1 MSKFISKLKF
11 VPSLLTCSSAFCGIL
26 ATIFALEGEKGLV
39 WAAYLIFI
47 AAVFDFS
54 DGFAARLLG
63 AASELGKQLDSLADA
78 ISFGVAPTAI
88 MYQLLKQSLHISGK
102 LINAPFW
109 QTAICLTAAL
119 IGIFAILRLAK
130 FNIDPEQAHSFKGLA
145 SPACAIFVASLALIE
160 PMVPEDFWFYQIV
173 HAISGAQFPYKLE
186 LALIG
191 LEVYVCRNW
200 HWLLPMCVF
209 IATMMITNLPMFS
222 LKLQSLKYSENKM
235 VYNFVICSAILI
247 FLLKWIAI
255 PLITILYIAVSFID
269 YLANKKAK
277 TE

>member
-1 MSKFISKLKF
+1 MSGFVSKLKF

-26 ATIFALEGEKGLV
+26 ATILAMEGEKGLV
-39 WAAYLIFI
+39 YAAYLIFI

-88 MYQLLKQSLHISGK
+88 MYQMLKQSLHINCK
-102 LINAPFW
+102 LLDAPSW
-109 QTAICLTAAL
+109 QIAIALSAAL

-160 PMVPEDFWFYQIV
+160 PMVPEDFWLYKIL
-173 HAISGAQFPYKLE
+173 HAVNGAQFPYKLE

-209 IATMMITNLPMFS
+209 IASMMITNLPMFS
-222 LKLQSLKYSENKM
+222 LKLKSLKYSDNKV
-235 VYNFVICSAILI
+235 VYNFVICSVLLI

-255 PLITILYIAVSFID
+255 PLITILYIMVSLVD
-269 YLANKKAK
+269 WLATKKEKKA
-277 TE
+277 

>member
-1 MSKFISKLKF
+1 MSGFVSKLKF

-26 ATIFALEGEKGLV
+26 ATILAMEGEKGLV
-39 WAAYLIFI
+39 YAAYLIFI

-88 MYQLLKQSLHISGK
+88 MYQMFKQSMHINCK
-102 LINAPFW
+102 LLDAPMW
-109 QTAICLTAAL
+109 QIAIALSAAL

-160 PMVPEDFWFYQIV
+160 PMVPEDFWLYKIV
-173 HAISGAQFPYKLE
+173 HAATGAQFPYKLE

-222 LKLQSLKYSENKM
+222 LKLKSLKYSDNKV
-235 VYNFVICSAILI
+235 VYNFVICSALLI

-255 PLITILYIAVSFID
+255 PLITILYIIVSFVD
-269 YLANKKAK
+269 WLATKKEQK
-277 TE
+277 P